1 MTSEGRGTTNRP
13 ALARLLAVSPDAF
26 ATEYWDRQ
34 PLFTRAAELPGRFED
49 LFTAEA
55 VDELVTH
62 RGLRTPFVRMAR
74 EGDVLDPGRYTAP
87 GGLGAEIADQ
97 VSADKVL
104 DEFSRGA
111 TLVLQG
117 LHRTWPP
124 LVDFTRQ
131 LINDLGHPAQVNAYI
146 TPASARGFDPHYD
159 VHDVLVLQIAGEK
172 HWRIHPPVHPQP
184 LRDQPWSDHRRAVEL
199 QAQGDAAIDEVFR
212 PGDVLY
218 LPRGWIHSATALG
231 GTSIHLT
238 IGVAALTRHDVLREA
253 VAQAAADTGLRSAL
267 PLGIDLTD
275 AATVGALLAD
285 VVHDLSR
292 FTSSSTTDSDTAQA
306 QARAVSG
313 RLARRVRAGAEP
325 IAPLATTAA
334 AAALHEA
341 TTVSLRRGLDA
352 RLRPGPNPADIALL
366 LPGKTVTLPAE
377 AAGALTQILT
387 GHTVQ
392 AGDLVGLDPASSLV
406 VARRLVREGVL
417 VVR

>member
-1 MTSEGRGTTNRP
+1 MTSGGRGTNNRP
-13 ALARLLAVSPDAF
+13 ALARLLAVAPDAF

-34 PLFTRAAELPGRFED
+34 PLFTRAAALPGRFDD

-104 DEFSRGA
+104 DEFSGGA

-117 LHRTWPP
+117 LHRTWSP
-124 LVDFTRQ
+124 LADFTRQ
-131 LINDLGHPAQVNAYI
+131 LITDLGHPAQVNAYI

-159 VHDVLVLQIAGEK
+159 VHDVFVLQIAGEK
-172 HWRIHPPVHPQP
+172 RWRIHRPVHPQP
-184 LRDQPWSDHRRAVEL
+184 LRDQPWTDHRLAVEQ
-199 QAQGDAAIDEVFR
+199 QAQGDPAINEIFR

-253 VAQAAADTGLRSAL
+253 VAQAAAASSLRSAL

-285 VVHDLSR
+285 VVQDLAR
-292 FTSSSTTDSDTAQA
+292 FSADAGDAAQA
-306 QARAVSG
+306 QAVSG

-334 AAALHEA
+334 SAALHEA

-352 RLRPGPNPADIALL
+352 RLRPGQDRAEVALL

-377 AAGALTQILT
+377 AADALAQILT

-392 AGDLVGLDPASSLV
+392 AGDLAGLDPASSLV

>member
-1 MTSEGRGTTNRP
+1 MTSEGRGANDRP
-13 ALARLLAVSPDAF
+13 ALARLLEVTPDEF
-26 ATEYWDRQ
+26 ATDYWDRR
-34 PLFTRAAELPGRFED
+34 PLFTRAAALRGRFDD
-49 LFTAEA
+49 LFTADA

-74 EGDVLDPGRYTAP
+74 QGTVLDPGRYTAP

-104 DEFSRGA
+104 DEFTDGA

-124 LVDFTRQ
+124 LAEFTRQ
-131 LINDLGHPAQVNAYI
+131 LTRDLGHPVQVNAYV
-146 TPASARGFDPHYD
+146 TPAAERGFDPHYD
-159 VHDVLVLQIAGEK
+159 VHDVFVLQIAGEK
-172 HWRIHPPVHPQP
+172 RWRIHPPVHPRP
-184 LRDQPWSDHRRAVEL
+184 LRDQPWTDHRRAVEL
-199 QAQGDAAIDEVFR
+199 WAEDEPAIDEVFR
-212 PGDVLY
+212 PNDVLY

-253 VAQAAADTGLRSAL
+253 VAHAAAAESLRAAL
-267 PLGIDLTD
+267 PLGVDLTD

-285 VVHDLSR
+285 TVDDFSR
-292 FTSSSTTDSDTAQA
+292 FTGADAA
-306 QARAVSG
+306 PAEAVSRRLAG
-313 RLARRVRAGAEP
+313 RLRASTRAEP

-334 AAALHEA
+334 ATALHEA
-341 TTVSLRRGLDA
+341 TTVSLRRGLGA
-352 RLRPGPNPADIALL
+352 RFREGPNPGDVSLV
-366 LPGKTVTLPAE
+366 LPDKTVTLPGE
-377 AAGALTQILT
+377 AADALTQILT
-387 GHTVQ
+387 GHPVQ
-392 AGDLVGLDPASSLV
+392 AGGLAGLDAASSLV